1 MATGFCLHDGLEGG
15 MLSQAVLDKYGAL
28 QAILR
33 EMGSV
38 VIGYSGGVDSTPLVK
53 VAIDV
58 LGS

>member
-1 MATGFCLHDGLEGG
+1 

-28 QAILR
+28 QTILR

-38 VIGYSGGVDSTPLVK
+38 VIGYSGGVDSTLLVK

-58 LGS
+58 LDS